1 MHHSKWAICALLLF
15 VSTSIQA
22 DSPPSTLEV
31 RLLRVE
37 GAAAGVRRSAER
49 LSDIA
54 KKISDSKSLSDLPQL
69 RNELVELRRMVV
81 GARMAGQI
89 AIQEMSDKSG
99 TD

>member
-1 MHHSKWAICALLLF
+1 MHRSAWALCASLLF
-15 VSTSIQA
+15 ASTSIQA
-22 DSPPSTLEV
+22 DAPPSSLEV

-54 KKISDSKSLSDLPQL
+54 KKISDSKFLSDLPQL
-69 RNELVELRRMVV
+69 HNELVELRRMVI
-81 GARMAGQI
+81 GSRMACEI
-89 AIQEMSDKSG
+89 AIKEMKNKSE